1 MQGWHTT
8 YLGMRELPREIS
20 TFEMEA
26 FFTFECAE
34 REVID
39 ARRSNPLKLGLAL
52 HIGFLRMSG
61 RLLNTFRVVP
71 PTLWRHLGNELG
83 IDAPEVASLRAMYGR
98 DRTLFDHQQ
107 VACTTLG
114 FRWMSKHQRRALVRE
129 LRNEVARCADRE
141 QLLVRARQWL
151 YEHRLLIVHNRAIRT
166 LIAAALTQFEA
177 EMGAGIRMVVQ
188 QATRERWYA
197 LVAELRSDGQTQQS
211 WLWAAPAKHSTRQIS
226 EVLERIDLLYGLEVH
241 NHLGNIPDL
250 ILRRYAR
257 RLASRSPSA
266 GARIKEPARTV
277 EVACFLR
284 YCLLSATDQLI
295 LMVLRR
301 INDLWRQAAAGVPGT
316 VNWADLYKTL
326 LTELAGLS
334 AEGAVPDA
342 ELRARLEALVSA
354 SRQRKPPSRAS
365 LVRERLIEAI
375 RPVRSLLAAI
385 VKLPWQATGNHP
397 AIIALMTLRD
407 LYGRRVR
414 KLPDDI
420 AAPRLGAVWRNTI
433 SGYDR
438 DRAFRALEVATL
450 FALRRAVRNG
460 SVWIEHSLSFRDRE
474 RLFLPTKQWKAE
486 GYVIMH
492 VCLCRLNL
500 LHSLSRC

>member
-20 TFEMEA
+20 TFEMQA

-34 REVID
+34 REV
-39 ARRSNPLKLGLAL
+39 NP
-52 HIGFLRMSG
+52 
-61 RLLNTFRVVP
+61 
-71 PTLWRHLGNELG
+71 
-83 IDAPEVASLRAMYGR
+83 
-98 DRTLFDHQQ
+98 
-107 VACTTLG
+107 
-114 FRWMSKHQRRALVRE
+114 
-129 LRNEVARCADRE
+129 
-141 QLLVRARQWL
+141 
-151 YEHRLLIVHNRAIRT
+151 
-166 LIAAALTQFEA
+166 
-177 EMGAGIRMVVQ
+177 
-188 QATRERWYA
+188 
-197 LVAELRSDGQTQQS
+197 AELAMGSSGQTFNAPDQRGARAHQFALRSGGSQS
-211 WLWAAPAKHSTRQIS
+211 S
-226 EVLERIDLLYGLEVH
+226 ERH
-241 NHLGNIPDL
+241 PDL

-266 GARIKEPARTV
+266 GAKIKEPARTV

-316 VNWADLYKTL
+316 VNWADLYQTL

-334 AEGAVPDA
+334 VEGAVPDS

-365 LVRERLIEAI
+365 LVRERLIAAI
-375 RPVRSLLAAI
+375 RPVRSLLMTIA
-385 VKLPWQATGNHP
+385 KLPWQATGNHP
-397 AIIALMTLRD
+397 AIVALTTLRN
-407 LYGRRVR
+407 LYSRRVR
-414 KLPDDI
+414 KLPDDV
-420 AAPRLGAVWRNTI
+420 AAPSLGAAWRNTI

-474 RLFLPTKQWKAE
+474 RLFLPTEQWKTEGRRHYARLSLPTKPAAFLEPLLTRVRTGVDAVAE
-486 GYVIMH
+486 AARSGVLRIDDD
-492 VCLCRLNL
+492 
-500 LHSLSRC
+500 LHLPVLPADDEDPEVLISVQN